1 MKQKQW
7 LTLKEIEEYWGYS
20 GEFIKYLIATHRLPA
35 LRLRKPGTP
44 IVIREDWWEKFCQA
58 MDLMLELSTTA
69 IALDNLPIKK
79 DPRGRGIGL
88 LYVEDL
94 PKDEKELDRL
104 LEMQSLVATVE
115 LFTSTKDVDKVYQ
128 SIGR

>member
-69 IALDNLPIKK
+69 IALDNLPGPLSI
-79 DPRGRGIGL
+79 DWTARI
-88 LYVEDL
+88 
-94 PKDEKELDRL
+94 EKIMQLDRTFVRI
-104 LEMQSLVATVE
+104 EQV
-115 LFTSTKDVDKVYQ
+115 
-128 SIGR
+128 

>member
-35 LRLRKPGTP
+35 LRSRKPGTP
-44 IVIREDWWEKFCQA
+44 IVIREDWWEKFCKA

-115 LFTSTKDVDKVYQ
+115 LFSSTKDVDKIYESV
-128 SIGR
+128 GR